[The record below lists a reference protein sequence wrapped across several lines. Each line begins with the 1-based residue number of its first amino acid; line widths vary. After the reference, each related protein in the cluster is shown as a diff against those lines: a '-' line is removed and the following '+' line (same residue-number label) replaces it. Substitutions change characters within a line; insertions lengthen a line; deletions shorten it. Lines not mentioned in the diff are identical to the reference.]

1 MNKAFLS
8 AIGAA
13 CALSFSLSAS
23 AVPIEFDFSG
33 TPTGGIGTT
42 TTSGGVTATSWIWDG
57 STYTDTATNTQL
69 YRRNSSN
76 DHGIGVCSTDENCST
91 GDFNE
96 LSNRINYEL
105 IRLDKGTANY
115 WDQLWISSLDSTEAG
130 TLYWGNDS
138 DIATLLTGSSYTFNA
153 TNNNADIE
161 RDLLDPN
168 DVDGTGL
175 FDAGFF
181 ATAQYVL
188 FTPGITQ
195 NVACNSTATE
205 GDQACG
211 GIMDND
217 YLVWKGATVPAPA
230 VLGLMSIGL
239 LGVGAATKR
248 RNRKH

>member
-1 MNKAFLS
+1 MNKSFLS

-57 STYTDTATNTQL
+57 LTYTATGTDL

-76 DHGIGVCSTDENCST
+76 DHGIGVCSTGENCNT

-138 DIATLLTGSSYTFNA
+138 EIATLLTGSSYTFNA

-161 RDLLDPN
+161 RDLLDPT

-181 ATAQYVL
+181 ANAQYVL
-188 FTPGITQ
+188 FTPGDTINQ
-195 NVACNSTATE
+195 ACNPL
-205 GDQACG
+205 C
-211 GIMDND
+211 DND